1 MRNERTSEWT
11 HEGTRAQTRL
21 VPVGPDTGLFPSHLR
36 LPEAASVQE
45 AAGDVRVGWG
55 PAALSRSILGVG
67 VPTAFSPCLCPMNRA
82 YPVSFL

>member
-1 MRNERTSEWT
+1 MKEQVSGHMKELVHR
-11 HEGTRAQTRL
+11 QRL
-21 VPVGPDTGLFPSHLR
+21 VPVGPDTELFPSHLR

-67 VPTAFSPCLCPMNRA
+67 VPTAFSHASAP
-82 YPVSFL
+82 